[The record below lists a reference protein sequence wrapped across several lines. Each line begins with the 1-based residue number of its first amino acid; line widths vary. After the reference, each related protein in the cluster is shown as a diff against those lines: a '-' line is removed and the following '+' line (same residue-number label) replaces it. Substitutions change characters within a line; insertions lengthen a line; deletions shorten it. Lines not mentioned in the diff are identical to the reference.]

1 MKANQISISIVDDDA
16 SLRRAVRRLVKSHG
30 FAVETFASAEDFLAS
45 SRLRV
50 TACLVLDVHMPGL
63 SGLQLQ
69 SRLLE
74 GGHHIPI
81 IFITAHADDRMRAEA
96 LTAGAVCY
104 LFKPFQETELLN
116 CISFALRGSNSLTV
130 PHYH

>member
-1 MKANQISISIVDDDA
+1 MKVQQISISIVDDDA
-16 SLRRAVRRLVKSHG
+16 SLRRAARRLVKSYG
-30 FAVETFASAEDFLAS
+30 FTVETFASAEDFLAS
-45 SRLRV
+45 SCLRV

-74 GGHHIPI
+74 RGHHIPI
-81 IFITAHADDRMRAEA
+81 IFITAHADERMRAEA
-96 LTAGAVCY
+96 MRAGAVCY
-104 LFKPFQETELLN
+104 LLKPFEEAELLN
-116 CISFALRGSNSLTV
+116 CIGFALRGSSSLTV